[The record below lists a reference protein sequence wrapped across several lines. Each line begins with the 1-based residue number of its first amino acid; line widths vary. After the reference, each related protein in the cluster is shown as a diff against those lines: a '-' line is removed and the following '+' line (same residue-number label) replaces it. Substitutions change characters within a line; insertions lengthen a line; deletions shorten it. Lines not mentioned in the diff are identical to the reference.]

1 MSAART
7 SRSAA
12 QLLVRIKLPGGGVFG
27 PGKAEL
33 LERIDSVGSISAAAR
48 QMGMSYR
55 QAWKLIDTMNAVFKE
70 PVIETSQGGPGG
82 GGATLSSVGR
92 EVLRCYSAL
101 QGKAARCTSGDLK
114 TISSLLVA
122 KPTSRPP
129 KARVNRV

>member
-7 SRSAA
+7 SRSTA
-12 QLLVRIKLPGGGVFG
+12 QLFVRIKLPGGGVFG

-33 LERIDSVGSISAAAR
+33 LERIDGLGSISAAAR

-70 PVIETSQGGPGG
+70 PVVETSQGGPGG
-82 GGATLSSVGR
+82 GGATLSGVGR

-101 QGKAARCTSGDLK
+101 QRKAARNASSDLA
-114 TISSLLVA
+114 TISSLLTA
-122 KPTSRPP
+122 KPMSRPS
-129 KARVNRV
+129 KAPVNRV